1 MSDHTRGA
9 AASLTIGPMEETVA
23 LLTAT
28 GCGIGAAAGLRINN
42 LLPGFIDSLPERAA
56 CAVLPLS

>member
-1 MSDHTRGA
+1 
-9 AASLTIGPMEETVA
+9 MEETVA